1 MKKQIFIVEDEASLQ
16 QLYNY
21 ALENEFN
28 CFCFSDGKSF
38 FEKIA
43 ENKPDL
49 IILDVMLPGEDG
61 FDILK
66 QLKNKKKTSH
76 IPVIMVS
83 AMGDEISKVKGLNMG
98 ADDYMAKPFGVLEL
112 VARIKANLR
121 KNTEKINEIIFKD
134 ININLLRHE
143 ITVSNTAIHTTL
155 KEFNLLFLLCKNAN
169 EVQERDK
176 IFNEVWGESFMG
188 ETRTLDIHIK
198 ELRRKL
204 AEAGSSVEIKTIRG
218 VGYILT

>member
-1 MKKQIFIVEDEASLQ
+1 VKKLIYVVEDDTSLQ

-21 ALENEFN
+21 ALENEFS
-28 CFCFSDGKSF
+28 CFCFSEGKSF
-38 FEKIA
+38 FEKISN
-43 ENKPDL
+43 EKPDL
-49 IILDVMLPGEDG
+49 IILDVMLPGDNG
-61 FDILK
+61 FEILS

-76 IPVIMVS
+76 IPVIMIS

-155 KEFNLLFLLCKNAN
+155 KEFNLLFLLCKNVN